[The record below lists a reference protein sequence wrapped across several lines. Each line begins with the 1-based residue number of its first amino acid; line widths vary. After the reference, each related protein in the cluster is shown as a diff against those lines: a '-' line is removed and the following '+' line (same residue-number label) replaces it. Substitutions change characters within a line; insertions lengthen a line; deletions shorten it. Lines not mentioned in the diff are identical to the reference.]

1 MEYSL
6 IYEVVAV
13 ARQVALVD
21 ECGVAYAM
29 SVLGGKW
36 KMAIIWKLLGGTMRF
51 AELRRALIGIA
62 EGVLITQLKDLE
74 RDGLILRHAL
84 DRVPPHVEYSVTART
99 RDLEPALRVLD
110 RWGDTNRADAGPV
123 P

>member
-1 MEYSL
+1 M
-6 IYEVVAV
+6 AQ
-13 ARQVALVD
+13 QVALVD

-51 AELRRALIGIA
+51 AELRRELVDVA

-74 RDGLILRHAL
+74 RDGLVVRRAL
-84 DRVPPHVEYSVTART
+84 DRVPPHVEYSLSPRT
-99 RDLEPALRVLD
+99 LDLEPALRVLD
-110 RWGDTNRADAGPV
+110 HWGDAHRPG
-123 P
+123 